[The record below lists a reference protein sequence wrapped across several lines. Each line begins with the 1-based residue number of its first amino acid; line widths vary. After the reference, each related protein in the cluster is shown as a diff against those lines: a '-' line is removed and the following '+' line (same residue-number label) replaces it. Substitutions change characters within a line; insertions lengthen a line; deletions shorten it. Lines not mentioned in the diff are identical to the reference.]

1 LMCGC
6 ADMQMCGW
14 FECWNVMSAKQFS
27 AVFHSH
33 IRASFLHPHIRTSAH
48 PHINT
53 YLYIKQHHM
62 SRRLERWEKIPVYK
76 KAQELFD
83 LAEVIAESLK
93 EDEMKEHLAVQML
106 SNAAMVQAK
115 IAGAEGGGLYS
126 LRMQNAVLIKLAVQ
140 DMFNAVSFS
149 SMVEINEEDY
159 VDLMRDKVDEFR
171 LVFNEWVRGFDKT
184 YDIPDNWAIRF
195 DTSTPEQEK
204 LEDLMFDEDRFFNE
218 FEDDFDEDEDEPEE
232 GE

>member
-1 LMCGC
+1 M
-6 ADMQMCGW
+6 A
-14 FECWNVMSAKQFS
+14 
-27 AVFHSH
+27 
-33 IRASFLHPHIRTSAH
+33 
-48 PHINT
+48 
-53 YLYIKQHHM
+53 
-62 SRRLERWEKIPVYK
+62 RRLDKYEKLPVYQ

-93 EDEMKEHLAVQML
+93 EDEMKEHLAAQMF
-106 SNAAMVQAK
+106 SNAAMIQAK

-140 DMFNAVSFS
+140 DMFNAVSFA

-159 VDLMRDKVDEFR
+159 VDLMRDKIDEFR
-171 LVFNEWVRGFDKT
+171 LVFNDWIRGFDKT

-204 LEDLMFDEDRFFNE
+204 LEELMFDEDRFFDE
-218 FEDDFDEDEDEPEE
+218 FEDGFDEEE